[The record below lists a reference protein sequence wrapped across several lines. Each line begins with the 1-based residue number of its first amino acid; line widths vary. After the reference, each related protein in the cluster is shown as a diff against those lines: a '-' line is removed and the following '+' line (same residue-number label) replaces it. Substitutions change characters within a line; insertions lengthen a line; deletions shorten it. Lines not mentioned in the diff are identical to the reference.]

1 MATFGNNDLDVA
13 VGGPLED
20 GGGKT
25 RGISQHVVV
34 TF

>member
-25 RGISQHVVV
+25 EAYLN
-34 TF
+34 TL